1 MTRPVKRE
9 PHITPHPAAG
19 GSTSSSSR
27 LINGGA
33 ETSDMDSREATERRF
48 LRSLYRDV
56 KRIITDEREDVER
69 VDSDKFN
76 SIINQ
81 VEDLHKSVQKPREQV
96 ADAEALLDITNS
108 LVALVKAHG
117 NDGITPSDFVNG
129 LLRDFGRQD
138 GPSTSDESSRNLVA
152 WKDIGLAVSHI
163 FSGCPGCHTMVGP
176 MDTEL
181 KQRKA
186 VVGRRR
192 TRPTGSV
199 QPEEVNDSGGKERT
213 DTDKNMATMFSIL
226 KNKRSVKLENLVLNR
241 KSFAQTVENLFALSF
256 LVKDG
261 RAEIKVNENGWHL
274 VSPRNAPDA
283 GKVVSGEV
291 AYRHFV
297 FRFDFKDWKL
307 MISAAEA
314 GEELMPNRNQ
324 INMPSDS
331 LADPVPVESQAGGP
345 TTPIRKLS
353 RNRGLVL
360 QEKTIVED
368 PAPENDNI
376 QLRIPAIRKG
386 KRKMR

>member
-9 PHITPHPAAG
+9 PHITPHPAAA

-27 LINGGA
+27 LNNGGA
-33 ETSDMDSREATERRF
+33 ETSDMGSQEATERRL
-48 LRSLYRDV
+48 LRSHG
-56 KRIITDEREDVER
+56 REDVER

-81 VEDLHKSVQKPREQV
+81 VEDLHKLVQKPREQV

-108 LVALVKAHG
+108 LVASVKAHG
-117 NDGITPSDFVNG
+117 HDGITPSDFVNG

-138 GPSTSDESSRNLVA
+138 GPGTSADGSRNLIA
-152 WKDIGLAVSHI
+152 WKDIGVAVSHI
-163 FSGCPGCHTMVGP
+163 FSSCPGCCTMVGP

-199 QPEEVNDSGGKERT
+199 QPQEVNDSGAKERT

-241 KSFAQTVENLFALSF
+241 NSFAQTVENLFALSF

-307 MISAAEA
+307 MISAVEV

-324 INMPSDS
+324 INMTSDS
-331 LADPVPVESQAGGP
+331 LADPIPVETQAGGP
-345 TTPIRKLS
+345 TTPIRKFS

-360 QEKTIVED
+360 QEKTVVED
-368 PAPENDNI
+368 STPENDNI
-376 QLRIPAIRKG
+376 QVRIPAIRKG

>member
-33 ETSDMDSREATERRF
+33 ETSDMDSREATERRL

-69 VDSDKFN
+69 VDSDMFN

-138 GPSTSDESSRNLVA
+138 GPGTSDESSRNLVA
-152 WKDIGLAVSHI
+152 WEDIGLAVSHI

-213 DTDKNMATMFSIL
+213 DTDKNMATMFI
-226 KNKRSVKLENLVLNR
+226 
-241 KSFAQTVENLFALSF
+241 
-256 LVKDG
+256 KDG

-345 TTPIRKLS
+345 TTTPIRKLS

-360 QEKTIVED
+360 QEKTVVED

-386 KRKMR
+386 KEKNEVRV